1 MRLAA
6 TFSCAV
12 LVLLGGWGWGGGG
25 GGSLANELGNTFPV
39 FWKFV

>member
-6 TFSCAV
+6 TFFSCAV
-12 LVLLGGWGWGGGG
+12 LVLLGGWGWGG